1 MAELGQEERLQPSLL
16 DRLRDDEPGN
26 TQESRDKRILSVS
39 KLRESLKRDLAWLL
53 NTSNLSDVQ
62 DLSEYPLVEA
72 SVLNYGMPDL
82 TGITASGVDVVVI
95 ERRLRQA
102 ILTFEPRIVK
112 NTLHVNVVTS
122 EGMAPNAIAFEIKCD
137 MWSEPV
143 PERLYLKTE
152 VDLENGGVHVED
164 GSGR

>member
-1 MAELGQEERLQPSLL
+1 MTELGQEERLQPSLL
-16 DRLRDDEPGN
+16 DRLRDDEPGK

-39 KLRESLKRDLAWLL
+39 KLRESLKRDLAWLM
-53 NTSNLSDVQ
+53 NAGNLSDVQ

-82 TGITASGVDVVVI
+82 TGITASGADVTAI

-102 ILTFEPRIVK
+102 IQAYEPRIVK
-112 NTLHVNVVTS
+112 NSLRVNAVIGDEMT
-122 EGMAPNAIAFEIKCD
+122 PNAIVFEIKCD

-152 VDLENGGVHVED
+152 IDLESGGVHIAD
-164 GSGR
+164 SSGR

>member
-16 DRLRDDEPGN
+16 ERLRDDEPGK
-26 TQESRDKRILSVS
+26 TQESRDKRILSMS

-122 EGMAPNAIAFEIKCD
+122 AGMAPNSIAFEIKCD

>member
-16 DRLRDDEPGN
+16 DRLRDDEPGK

-39 KLRESLKRDLAWLL
+39 KLRESLKRDLAWLM
-53 NTSNLSDVQ
+53 NTGNLSDVQ

-82 TGITASGVDVVVI
+82 TGITASGADVADI

-102 ILTFEPRIVK
+102 IQTYEPRIVK
-112 NTLHVNVVTS
+112 NSLRVNVVTS
-122 EGMAPNAIAFEIKCD
+122 DEMTTNALVFEIRCD

-143 PERLYLKTE
+143 PERLYMKTE
-152 VDLENGGVHVED
+152 VDLESGGVRITD
-164 GSGR
+164 SSGR

>member
-1 MAELGQEERLQPSLL
+1 MTELGQEERLQPSLL
-16 DRLRDDEPGN
+16 DRLRDDEPGK

-39 KLRESLKRDLAWLL
+39 KLRDSLKRDLAWLM
-53 NTSNLSDVQ
+53 NAGNLSDVQ

-82 TGITASGVDVVVI
+82 TGITASGADVTAI

-102 ILTFEPRIVK
+102 IQTYEPRIVK
-112 NTLHVNVVTS
+112 NSLRVNAVIGDEMT
-122 EGMAPNAIAFEIKCD
+122 PNAIVFEIKCD

-152 VDLENGGVHVED
+152 IDLESGGVHIAD
-164 GSGR
+164 SSGR

>member
-1 MAELGQEERLQPSLL
+1 MAELGQKERLQPSLL
-16 DRLRDDEPGN
+16 DRLRDDEPGKA
-26 TQESRDKRILSVS
+26 QESRDKRILSVS
-39 KLRESLKRDLAWLL
+39 KLRESLKRDLAWLM
-53 NTSNLSDVQ
+53 NAGNLSDVQ

-82 TGITASGVDVVVI
+82 TGITASGADVTAI

-102 ILTFEPRIVK
+102 IQTYEPRIVK
-112 NTLHVNVVTS
+112 NSLRVNAVTGD
-122 EGMAPNAIAFEIKCD
+122 EMTPNAIVFEIKCD

-152 VDLENGGVHVED
+152 IDLESGGVRIAD
-164 GSGR
+164 SSGR

>member
-16 DRLRDDEPGN
+16 DRLRDDEPGK
-26 TQESRDKRILSVS
+26 TQESRDKRVLSLR

-62 DLSEYPLVEA
+62 DLSQYPLVET

-82 TGITASGVDVVVI
+82 TGVTASGADISVI

-102 ILTFEPRIVK
+102 ILTYEPRIVK
-112 NTLHVNVVTS
+112 NSLHVNVVTS
-122 EGMAPNAIAFEIKCD
+122 DEMAPNAIAFEIKCD

-152 VDLENGGVHVED
+152 VDLENGDVRVED
-164 GSGR
+164 SGGR